1 MFGCVTVDQTAAS
14 WVDLEIENMDR
25 VTATVQLYDEIMMK
39 AGIFFVYFSFFAELM
54 FEKMAVFLLRYV

>member
-1 MFGCVTVDQTAAS
+1 
-14 WVDLEIENMDR
+14 MDR